1 VRPPLDPEALL
12 AGLDPAQA
20 EAVRITRG
28 PLVVHA
34 GAGSG
39 KTRVVTRRVAYAA
52 ATGAVDPR
60 RVLVV
65 TFTDKAA
72 GEMAERLAGLGLPGI
87 AARTFHAA
95 ALAQLRHFWPT
106 RHGGEP
112 APAVLDSK
120 IPFVGRLARA
130 LPGGYRF
137 TPAKDLADEIEW
149 AKSRRLAPPTYAAG
163 AAERTPPIPVELF
176 VRLWAAYERE
186 KDRAGRLDFDDM
198 LTRTVGL
205 LEADEEAAATVRA
218 RYAWFSVDE
227 YQDTNPLQQRL
238 LELWLGDRD
247 DLCVVGDEDQTI
259 YTFAGATPAFLAG
272 FAARHPGAREV
283 TLDRNYRSS
292 PEILALA
299 NRLLAAEGRRKR
311 LVATQPA
318 GPRPVIRRCA
328 DGEAELDLLVATIR
342 RLRGEGVAAAEIAV
356 LVRVNAQIPPLEAAL
371 TRAAIPFQVRGQ
383 RFFERREV
391 REALRLLR
399 RIPAGARGM
408 EVVAALEARLR
419 EDLGFD
425 PDAADVGAESR
436 ERTAALALVL
446 EIAAEEAARLQA
458 ARSQAVDAPGGEVG
472 DVDHAADALD
482 ARALL
487 AAFEARAAAEAEGS
501 ADGVNLLTL
510 HRAKGLEWDA
520 VLLPGLEEGTLPIRQ
535 ATDDE
540 ALAEERRLL
549 YVGLTRPRRHLL
561 LSWAERR
568 AGASAREGRRRPS
581 RFLRPL
587 EGGAAPASAG
597 AGAGSRGAG
606 SRGAGSRGAGRGRV
620 TVLPGAPMPATP
632 RPGRPGDEALLA
644 ALRAW
649 RAERARADA
658 VPAYVVA
665 HDALLVAIVEE
676 RPGTPAA
683 LRRIKGMGPAKLE
696 RYGEEILAIV
706 ARH

>member
-1 VRPPLDPEALL
+1 MIRTAAGLPADPEALL
-12 AGLDPAQA
+12 AGLDAAQA

-39 KTRVVTRRVAYAA
+39 KTRVVTHRVAYAV
-52 ATGAVDPR
+52 ATGAVDR
-60 RVLVV
+60 RRILVV
-65 TFTDKAA
+65 AFTDKAA

-95 ALAQLRHFWPT
+95 ALAQLRHFWPL
-106 RHGGEP
+106 RHDGEP
-112 APAVLDSK
+112 VPAVLDSK
-120 IPFVGRLARA
+120 MPLVGRLARN

-149 AKSRRLAPPTYAAG
+149 AKSRRLRPETYAAEAAG
-163 AAERTPPIPVELF
+163 AADREPPIPVELF
-176 VRLWAAYERE
+176 VRLWAGYERE

-198 LTRTVGL
+198 LTRTVDL
-205 LEADEEAAATVRA
+205 LEADDEAAATVRA

-259 YTFAGATPAFLAG
+259 YTFAGATPAFLGG
-272 FAARHPGAREV
+272 FSSRFPGAREV

-292 PEILALA
+292 PEVLALA
-299 NRLLAAEGRRKR
+299 NRLLAAEGRAKR

-318 GPRPVIRRCA
+318 GPRPAIRRCA
-328 DGEAELDLLVATIR
+328 DGDAELDLLVATIR

-371 TRAAIPFQVRGQ
+371 TRAGIPFQVRGQ
-383 RFFERREV
+383 RFFERRDV
-391 REALRLLR
+391 REAVRLLR
-399 RIPAGARGM
+399 RVPASARGAAAV
-408 EVVAALEARLR
+408 EALEVLLR
-419 EDLGFD
+419 SELGFD
-425 PDAADVGAESR
+425 PDAADVGAEAR
-436 ERTAALALVL
+436 ERTAALGLVL
-446 EIAAEEAARLQA
+446 EIAREELAATPSGDRGSPSAGHPSAGDGVIGDGAE
-458 ARSQAVDAPGGEVG
+458 P
-472 DVDHAADALD
+472 D

-487 AAFEARAAAEAEGS
+487 TAFEARAAAEAAGS

-520 VLLPGLEEGTLPIRQ
+520 VILPGLEEGTLPIRQ

-561 LSWAERR
+561 LSWAEQR
-568 AGASAREGRRRPS
+568 AGVGGREGRRRPS
-581 RFLRPL
+581 RFLRAL
-587 EGGAAPASAG
+587 GGSGASANAG
-597 AGAGSRGAG
+597 GGAGSRRAG
-606 SRGAGSRGAGRGRV
+606 SRV

-632 RPGRPGDEALLA
+632 DPGRPGDEALVA

-649 RAERARADA
+649 RTERARADA
-658 VPAYVVA
+658 VPAYVIA
-665 HDALLVAIVEE
+665 HDALLLAIVED
-676 RPGTPAA
+676 RPATPAA
-683 LRRIKGMGPAKLE
+683 LRRVKGMGPAKLE
-696 RYGEEILAIV
+696 RYGDEILAIV

>member
-1 VRPPLDPEALL
+1 MLTTDPETLL
-12 AGLDPAQA
+12 LGLDPAQV

-28 PLVVHA
+28 PLVIQA

-39 KTRVVTRRVAYAA
+39 KTRVLSHRVAYAV

-72 GEMAERLAGLGLPGI
+72 GEMVGRLEALGLGGI

-95 ALAQLRHFWPT
+95 ALAQLRHFWPHH
-106 RHGGEP
+106 HGGEP

-120 IPFVGRLARA
+120 IPIVGRLARA

-137 TPAKDLADEIEW
+137 TTAKDLADEIEW
-149 AKSRRLAPPTYAAG
+149 AKSRRLLPTTYATEAG
-163 AAERTPPIPVELF
+163 DRTPPIPVELF
-176 VRLWAAYERE
+176 VRLWADYERE

-198 LTRTVGL
+198 LTRTVDL
-205 LEADEEAAATVRA
+205 LESDPAAAETVRS
-218 RYAWFSVDE
+218 RYGWFSVDE

-259 YTFAGATPAFLAG
+259 YTFAGATSGFLTGFTDRFPAT
-272 FAARHPGAREV
+272 RRV

-311 LVATQPA
+311 LLATRPS
-318 GPRPVIRRCA
+318 GPKPTIRRCA
-328 DGEAELDLLVATIR
+328 DGEAELVLLVETIR
-342 RLRGEGVAAAEIAV
+342 RLIDGGTSRAEIAV
-356 LVRVNAQIPPLEAAL
+356 LVRINAQVPPLEAAL
-371 TRAAIPFQVRGQ
+371 TKAGIAFRVRGQ
-383 RFFERREV
+383 RFFGRPEV

-399 RIPAGARGM
+399 RLPAAARGP
-408 EVVAALEARLR
+408 EVADALEARLR
-419 EDLGFD
+419 ADLGFD
-425 PDAADVGAESR
+425 PDGNAAGGEAR
-436 ERTAALALVL
+436 ERTASLALVL
-446 EIAAEEAARLQA
+446 EIAREAVSRRAGIEAATRVEA
-458 ARSQAVDAPGGEVG
+458 APGV
-472 DVDHAADALD
+472 D

-487 AAFEARAAAEAEGS
+487 ADFEARAAAEAEGA

-535 ATDDE
+535 AADDDE

-549 YVGLTRPRRHLL
+549 YVGLTRARRHLT

-568 AGASAREGRRRPS
+568 AGPGDRESPRRPS
-581 RFLRPL
+581 RFLRAL
-587 EGGAAPASAG
+587 EAGHPG
-597 AGAGSRGAG
+597 AGARSAAGAVP
-606 SRGAGSRGAGRGRV
+606 RPGAVQGPPGVRKPRV
-620 TVLPGAPMPATP
+620 TVIPGPVSTPMPA
-632 RPGRPGDEALLA
+632 GRPTDEPLIAD
-644 ALRAW
+644 LRAW
-649 RAERARADA
+649 RSAHARADD

-665 HDALLVAIVEE
+665 HDALLAAIVEQ
-676 RPGTPAA
+676 RPGSIAA
-683 LRRIKGMGPAKLE
+683 LRRVKGMGPAKLD
-696 RYGEEILAIV
+696 RYAEEILAIL

>member
-1 VRPPLDPEALL
+1 MLTTDPEALL
-12 AGLDPAQA
+12 LGLDPAQL

-39 KTRVVTRRVAYAA
+39 KTRVVSHRVAYAV

-72 GEMAERLAGLGLPGI
+72 GEMVGRLEALGLGGI

-95 ALAQLRHFWPT
+95 ALAQLRHFWPGH
-106 RHGGEP
+106 HGGEP

-120 IPFVGRLARA
+120 IPIVGRLARA

-137 TPAKDLADEIEW
+137 TTAKDLADEIEW
-149 AKSRRLAPPTYAAG
+149 AKSRRLRPATYATEAG
-163 AAERTPPIPVELF
+163 DRTPPIPVELF
-176 VRLWAAYERE
+176 VRLWAGYERD

-198 LTRTVGL
+198 LTRTVDL
-205 LEADEEAAATVRA
+205 LEADPVAAETVRA
-218 RYAWFSVDE
+218 RYGWFSVDE

-238 LELWLGDRD
+238 LELWLGDGD

-259 YTFAGATPAFLAG
+259 YTFAGATSAFLAG
-272 FAARHPGAREV
+272 FTDRFPAARRV

-299 NRLLAAEGRRKR
+299 NHLLAAEGRRKR
-311 LVATQPA
+311 LVATRPS
-318 GPRPVIRRCA
+318 GPKPTIRRCT
-328 DGEAELDLLVATIR
+328 DGEAELGLLVATIR
-342 RLRGEGVAAAEIAV
+342 RLIESGTPPAEIAV
-356 LVRVNAQIPPLEAAL
+356 LVRMNAQVPPLEAAL
-371 TRAAIPFQVRGQ
+371 TKAGITFRVRGQ
-383 RFFERREV
+383 RFFERPEV
-391 REALRLLR
+391 REALRILR
-399 RIPAGARGM
+399 RLPAAARGP
-408 EVVAALEARLR
+408 EVAGALEARLR
-419 EDLGFD
+419 ADLGFD
-425 PDAADVGAESR
+425 PDGDAAGAEAR
-436 ERTAALALVL
+436 ERTASLALVL
-446 EIAAEEAARLQA
+446 EIAREAVAGRARIEAA
-458 ARSQAVDAPGGEVG
+458 PE
-472 DVDHAADALD
+472 LD

-487 AAFEARAAAEAEGS
+487 ADLEARAAAEAQGS

-535 ATDDE
+535 AADDD

-549 YVGLTRPRRHLL
+549 YVGLTRARRHLA

-568 AGASAREGRRRPS
+568 AGPGDREVQRRPS
-581 RFLRPL
+581 RFLRAL
-587 EGGAAPASAG
+587 EGGGTGAGSG
-597 AGAGSRGAG
+597 AGALPGSRAV
-606 SRGAGSRGAGRGRV
+606 RTPRV
-620 TVLPGAPMPATP
+620 TVLPGPVAAPVPA
-632 RPGRPGDEALLA
+632 GRPTDGPLMAD
-644 ALRAW
+644 LRAW
-649 RAERARADA
+649 RSARARADG

-665 HDALLVAIVEE
+665 HDALLAAIVEQ
-676 RPGTPAA
+676 RPGSIAA
-683 LRRIKGMGPAKLE
+683 LRRVKGMGPAKLD
-696 RYGEEILAIV
+696 RYAEEILAIL

>member
-1 VRPPLDPEALL
+1 MTPPDPEAVL
-12 AGLDPAQA
+12 AGLDPAQV

-39 KTRVVTRRVAYAA
+39 KTRVVSHRVAYAV

-72 GEMAERLAGLGLPGI
+72 GEMVTRLRSLGLPGI

-95 ALAQLRHFWPT
+95 ALAQLRHFWPL
-106 RHGGEP
+106 HHDGEP

-120 IPFVGRLARA
+120 IPIVGRLARA

-137 TPAKDLADEIEW
+137 TTAKDLADEIEW
-149 AKSRRLAPPTYAAG
+149 AKSRRLRPATYAREAG
-163 AAERTPPIPVELF
+163 DRMPPIPVELF
-176 VRLWAAYERE
+176 VRLWADYERE

-198 LTRTVGL
+198 LTRTVEL
-205 LEADEEAAATVRA
+205 LEADAGVAETVRA
-218 RYAWFSVDE
+218 RYGWFSVDE

-259 YTFAGATPAFLAG
+259 YTFAGATSAFLTG
-272 FAARHPGAREV
+272 FTDRFPAAREV

-292 PEILALA
+292 PEVLALA
-299 NRLLAAEGRRKR
+299 NRLLAAAGRRKR

-318 GPRPVIRRCA
+318 GPRPTIRRCA
-328 DGEAELDLLVATIR
+328 DGEAELALLLTTIR
-342 RLRGEGVAAAEIAV
+342 RLVEGGTPPAEIAI
-356 LVRVNAQIPPLEAAL
+356 LVRMNAQVPPLEAAL
-371 TRAAIPFQVRGQ
+371 TKAGIAFRVRGQ
-383 RFFERREV
+383 RFFERAEV

-399 RIPAGARGM
+399 RLPVATRGLA
-408 EVVAALEARLR
+408 VVDALEARLR

-425 PDAADVGAESR
+425 PDGPFAGAEAR

-446 EIAAEEAARLQA
+446 EIAREGVAAQL
-458 ARSQAVDAPGGEVG
+458 
-472 DVDHAADALD
+472 DVD

-487 AAFEARAAAEAEGS
+487 AEFDARAASEAAGS
-501 ADGVNLLTL
+501 GDGVNLLTL

-535 ATDDE
+535 AADDDE

-549 YVGLTRPRRHLL
+549 YVGLTRARRHLA
-561 LSWAERR
+561 LSWAELRI
-568 AGASAREGRRRPS
+568 GSGDRESRRRPS
-581 RFLRPL
+581 RFLRAL
-587 EGGAAPASAG
+587 EAGHLGSAPTAPGSAG
-597 AGAGSRGAG
+597 RSAARPRG
-606 SRGAGSRGAGRGRV
+606 GRAARV
-620 TVLPGAPMPATP
+620 TVLPGPAVAAPHA
-632 RPGRPGDEALLA
+632 GRPTDGALMA
-644 ALRAW
+644 DLRAW
-649 RAERARADA
+649 RAARARADE

-665 HDALLVAIVEE
+665 HDALLAAIVEQ
-676 RPGTPAA
+676 RPDSPAT
-683 LRRIKGMGPAKLE
+683 LRRVKGMGPAKLE
-696 RYGEEILAIV
+696 RYGDEILAILG
-706 ARH
+706 RH